1 MNSFSARLSAIWR
14 GLLRSFRDFP
24 VEAFISVSAFV
35 LTLLSNEKV
44 VIVSNEKVIETSFP
58 LVYFF
63 PLLVLS
69 FCLHRI
75 SDRKGTLVWKV
86 CYLASALFWIPL
98 YFWRP
103 ELGEAG
109 IVVIYMI
116 SFILLFATGGRQ
128 DNEQYATTIL
138 HCLVKGCAAV
148 LVAGVLSLAVLAIIA
163 SVDFLFL
170 SRSLAEKWYV
180 YPQLL
185 VWLLIAPMLCCAFVS
200 EAQAQWK
207 DRRFLT
213 LVVEYVLTPALL
225 IYSVI
230 LYAYML
236 RILIQWK
243 LPDGGVAYLV
253 GGFIGVALV
262 CRLLQALVTK
272 PHFKWFYRYFPY
284 VAIGPLVLLWIG
296 IARRVGEYGLTEMR
310 VYLVA
315 VSLLLTMFTVLLLW
329 PRNRSFFRMSL
340 ALGGLAAILTFIPGI
355 RAHDLG
361 LRDQRARLEKVL
373 PDLLVDGKFPEDA
386 PYTAIADSYDLR
398 RKWDSASSAV
408 NYLRKELGAD
418 NFEEMYGRYGEFTYY
433 PYMIDFDSVAA
444 EAVDEAVDKV
454 KTYKL
459 NTPVSL
465 DGYTLLLPED
475 AYHYYVDSSVVVFYE
490 NDSREKELLR
500 CEIAARLD
508 SDNPDKLVYQN
519 EKYLA
524 VFDSITDYHHA
535 EEGPAFITGGHTLYA
550 RP

>member
-1 MNSFSARLSAIWR
+1 MNSFSARLSALWR

-44 VIVSNEKVIETSFP
+44 IESDFP
-58 LVYFF
+58 LVFFF
-63 PLLVLS
+63 PLVVLS

-75 SDRKGTLVWKV
+75 SDRKGTIGWKV
-86 CYLASALFWIPL
+86 CYYASALLWVLVFIWN
-98 YFWRP
+98 P
-103 ELGEAG
+103 ELEAADT
-109 IVVIYMI
+109 VVIYLI
-116 SFILLFATGGRQ
+116 SFILLFTAGGRQ
-128 DNEQYATTIL
+128 DNEHYAATIL
-138 HCLVKGCAAV
+138 HCLVKGGAAV
-148 LVAGVLSLAVLAIIA
+148 LVAGMLSLVLLAIIA

-207 DRRFLT
+207 DQRFLT

-310 VYLVA
+310 FYLVA
-315 VSLLLTMFTVLLLW
+315 VSLLLTLFTLFLLW
-329 PRNRSFFRMSL
+329 PRTRSFFRMSL
-340 ALGGLAAILTFIPGI
+340 ITGGVAVLLTFIPGI
-355 RAHDLG
+355 RAHDFG
-361 LRDQRARLEKVL
+361 IRSQRTRLEKVL
-373 PDLLVDGKFPEDA
+373 PDLLVDGKFPSDV
-386 PYTAIADSYDLR
+386 PYKDIAASEELK
-398 RKWDSASSAV
+398 RKWETVSSAQS
-408 NYLRKELGAD
+408 YLQKEMGVAKYEELYGTYGVCSYSEYMLIEDPGTAVAD
-418 NFEEMYGRYGEFTYY
+418 RSPWAYY
-433 PYMIDFDSVAA
+433 SLK
-444 EAVDEAVDKV
+444 EAVQLGE
-454 KTYKL
+454 
-459 NTPVSL
+459 
-465 DGYTLLLPED
+465 YTLLLPD
-475 AYHYYVDSSVVVFYE
+475 NAFQYYEDSSVVVFYE
-490 NDSREKELLR
+490 NDSEKELLR
-500 CEIAARLD
+500 CEIVARLD

>member
-1 MNSFSARLSAIWR
+1 MHSFSARISAIWR
-14 GLLRSFRDFP
+14 GLLSSFRDFP
-24 VEAFISVSAFV
+24 VEAFLCVSAFV
-35 LTLLSNEKV
+35 VTLLSNEKV
-44 VIVSNEKVIETSFP
+44 VEADFP
-58 LVYFF
+58 LAYFF
-63 PLLVLS
+63 PLVVLS
-69 FCLHRI
+69 FCLHRMA
-75 SDRKGTLVWKV
+75 DRKGSLIWRV
-86 CYLASALFWIPL
+86 CYYVSALLWVPL

-103 ELGEAG
+103 ELGDAG
-109 IVVIYMI
+109 VVVLYLI
-116 SFILLFATGGRQ
+116 SFILLFAAGGRQ
-128 DNEQYATTIL
+128 DDERYAATIL
-138 HCLVKGCAAV
+138 HSLVKGCTAIF
-148 LVAGVLSLAVLAIIA
+148 VAGILSLAVLAIVG

-185 VWLLIAPMLCCAFVS
+185 VWLVIAPMLCCAFVS

-207 DRRFLT
+207 GRRFLEI
-213 LVVEYVLTPALL
+213 LVEYILTPALL
-225 IYSVI
+225 IYTVI

-253 GGFIGVALV
+253 GGFVGVALV

-272 PHFKWFYRYFPY
+272 PHFEWFYRYFPY

-315 VSLLLTMFTVLLLW
+315 VSLLLTLFTVLLLW
-329 PRNRSFFRMSL
+329 PRTRSFFRMSL
-340 ALGGLAAILTFIPGI
+340 LVGGVAVLLTFIPGI
-355 RAHDLG
+355 RARDLG
-361 LRDQRARLEKVL
+361 IRNQRARLEKVL

-408 NYLRKELGAD
+408 NYLREELGAD

-433 PYMIDFDSVAA
+433 PYMIDFDSVVA

-475 AYHYYVDSSVVVFYE
+475 AYHYYEDNSVVIFYE
-490 NDSREKELLR
+490 DDSREKELLR
-500 CEIAARLD
+500 CEIVARLD
-508 SDNPDKLVYQN
+508 SDNPDKWVYQN

-535 EEGPAFITGGHTLYA
+535 EEGPAFITGWHTLYA

>member
-14 GLLRSFRDFP
+14 GLLGSFRDFP
-24 VEAFISVSAFV
+24 VEAFISLAAFT
-35 LTLLSNEKV
+35 LTLP
-44 VIVSNEKVIETSFP
+44 SNEKVIETSFP

-180 YPQLL
+180 YPQLR

-200 EAQAQWK
+200 ETPAQWK
-207 DRRFLT
+207 DRRILT
-213 LVVEYVLTPALL
+213 LVVEYILTPALL

-272 PHFKWFYRYFPY
+272 PHFEWFYRYFPY

-398 RKWDSASSAV
+398 RKWDSASSAI

-433 PYMIDFDSVAA
+433 PYMIDFDSVVA
-444 EAVDEAVDKV
+444 EAVDKAVAAEAVDKV

-475 AYHYYVDSSVVVFYE
+475 AYHYYEDSSVVVFYE

>member
-44 VIVSNEKVIETSFP
+44 IESDFP
-58 LVYFF
+58 LVFFF
-63 PLLVLS
+63 PLVVLS

-75 SDRKGTLVWKV
+75 SDRKGIIGWKV
-86 CYLASALFWIPL
+86 CYYASALLWVLVFIWN
-98 YFWRP
+98 P
-103 ELGEAG
+103 ELGAADT
-109 IVVIYMI
+109 VVIYLI
-116 SFILLFATGGRQ
+116 SFILLFTAGGRQ
-128 DNEQYATTIL
+128 DNEHYAATIL
-138 HCLVKGCAAV
+138 HCLVKGGAAV
-148 LVAGVLSLAVLAIIA
+148 LVAGMLSLVLLAIIA

-230 LYAYML
+230 LYVYML

-296 IARRVGEYGLTEMR
+296 IARRIGEYGQTEMR
-310 VYLVA
+310 FYLVA
-315 VSLLLTMFTVLLLW
+315 VSLLLTLFTLFLLW
-329 PRNRSFFRMSL
+329 PRTRSFFRMSL
-340 ALGGLAAILTFIPGI
+340 ITGGVAVLLTFIPGI
-355 RAHDLG
+355 RAHDFG
-361 LRDQRARLEKVL
+361 IRSQRTRLEKVL
-373 PDLLVDGKFPEDA
+373 PDLLVDGKFPSDV
-386 PYTAIADSYDLR
+386 PYKDIAASEELK
-398 RKWDSASSAV
+398 RKWETVSSAQS
-408 NYLRKELGAD
+408 YLQKEMGVAKYEELYGTYGVCSYSEYMLNLLIEDPGTAVAD
-418 NFEEMYGRYGEFTYY
+418 RSPWAYY
-433 PYMIDFDSVAA
+433 SLK
-444 EAVDEAVDKV
+444 EAVQLGE
-454 KTYKL
+454 
-459 NTPVSL
+459 
-465 DGYTLLLPED
+465 YTLLLPD
-475 AYHYYVDSSVVVFYE
+475 NAFQYYEDSSVVVFYE

-500 CEIAARLD
+500 CEIVARLD

>member
-58 LVYFF
+58 LVFFF

-272 PHFKWFYRYFPY
+272 PHFEWFYRYFPY

-418 NFEEMYGRYGEFTYY
+418 NFEKMYGRYGEFTYY

-535 EEGPAFITGGHTLYA
+535 EEGPAFITGWHTLYA

>member
-44 VIVSNEKVIETSFP
+44 IETAFP

-63 PLLVLS
+63 PLVVLS

-75 SDRKGTLVWKV
+75 SGRKGTLVWKA
-86 CYLASALFWIPL
+86 CYFASALFWIPL
-98 YFWRP
+98 YFWKP

-272 PHFKWFYRYFPY
+272 PHFEWFYRYFPY

-398 RKWDSASSAV
+398 RKWDSASSAI

-535 EEGPAFITGGHTLYA
+535 EEGPAFITGWHTLYA